1 MNQHGGMTME
11 TKGLLSLQI
20 MMFLLMG
27 VGVVLRKKN
36 IITKEGRNVL
46 TDLVI
51 DVILPCNIINA
62 FQISLDKEILVSGF
76 QVLVI
81 SILLQ
86 LFCTTISAK

>member
-36 IITKEGRNVL
+36 IITKECAHR
-46 TDLVI
+46 
-51 DVILPCNIINA
+51 
-62 FQISLDKEILVSGF
+62 SGD
-76 QVLVI
+76 
-81 SILLQ
+81 
-86 LFCTTISAK
+86 

>member
-1 MNQHGGMTME
+1 ME

-62 FQISLDKEILVSGF
+62 FQISGIRFSGAGDFHSASIILYHHKCC
-76 QVLVI
+76 VL
-81 SILLQ
+81 
-86 LFCTTISAK
+86 